1 MDIINY
7 ITEMLRNLIGNNKNK
22 RQKLINILKKEKD
35 FIKILDKILN
45 MFINDLKV

>member
-1 MDIINY
+1 
-7 ITEMLRNLIGNNKNK
+7 MLRNLIGNNKNK